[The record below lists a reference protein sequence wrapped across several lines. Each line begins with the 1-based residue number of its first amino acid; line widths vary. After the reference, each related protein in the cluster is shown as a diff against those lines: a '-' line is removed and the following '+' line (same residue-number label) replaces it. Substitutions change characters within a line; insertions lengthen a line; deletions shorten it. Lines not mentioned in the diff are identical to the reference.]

1 MWHRRSRRRLGL
13 VTEHRRAL
21 LRNLV
26 IGLVENSRIRTTYPR
41 AKEAGKFAE
50 KMVTIAKRGGLH
62 SRRVLISKLSSPPTA
77 KKLMEEIAPLFKE
90 QNGGYTRVLRHN
102 FRPGDGA
109 QMALLEF
116 TKVIEKPAEEA
127 KEKKFKKKKG
137 EKSEA
142 EKVAKPEKPKKAP
155 KQEKVSK
162 KESAAE
168 KKPSEPAEEKKE
180 QGQEEPK
187 KGGFLG
193 NLRKFL
199 TGD

>member
-1 MWHRRSRRRLGL
+1 M
-13 VTEHRRAL
+13 TEHRKAL

-26 IGLVENSRIRTTYPR
+26 MGLVDNSRIRTTYPR

-50 KMVTIAKRGGLH
+50 KLVTIAKRGGLH
-62 SRRVLISKLSSPPTA
+62 ARRVLISKLSSPPTA
-77 KKLMEEIAPLFKE
+77 KKLMEEIAPLFKD

-116 TKVIEKPAEEA
+116 TKVIERTADKAEG
-127 KEKKFKKKKG
+127 KKAKKKKA
-137 EKSEA
+137 EKPEA
-142 EKVAKPEKPKKAP
+142 EKEEKPKKPVP
-155 KQEKVSK
+155 KEKTSK
-162 KESAAE
+162 PEAGTEAKS
-168 KKPSEPAEEKKE
+168 SEQTEEKKG
-180 QGQEEPK
+180 QMSQEEPK

>member
-13 VTEHRRAL
+13 VTEHRKAL

-50 KMVTIAKRGGLH
+50 KLVTIAKQGGLH
-62 SRRVLISKLSSPPTA
+62 ARRVLISKLSSPPTA

-90 QNGGYTRVLRHN
+90 QQGGYTRVLRHN

-116 TKVIEKPAEEA
+116 TKVIEKPAEED
-127 KEKKFKKKKG
+127 KEKKPKKKKA
-137 EKSEA
+137 EKS
-142 EKVAKPEKPKKAP
+142 VKPEEKPQKASKK
-155 KQEKVSK
+155 EKISK
-162 KESAAE
+162 KESAE
-168 KKPSEPAEEKKE
+168 EDKPKQQAEEKKE

>member
-1 MWHRRSRRRLGL
+1 MRHRRRRRKLGL

-26 IGLVENSRIRTTYPR
+26 IGLVDNSRIRTTYAR

-50 KMVTIAKRGGLH
+50 KMVTVAKKGGLH
-62 SRRVLISKLSSPPTA
+62 ARRVLISKLSSPPTA
-77 KKLMEEIAPLFKE
+77 KKLMEEIAPLFKD
-90 QNGGYTRVLRHN
+90 QAGGYTRVLRHN

-116 TKVIEKPAEEA
+116 TKVIEKPADKAEG
-127 KEKKFKKKKG
+127 KKPKKKKA
-137 EKSEA
+137 ETSEA
-142 EKVAKPEKPKKAP
+142 EVAEKTKKPAKKEKTVKPEP
-155 KQEKVSK
+155 QTESK
-162 KESAAE
+162 S
-168 KKPSEPAEEKKE
+168 SEQAEEKKG
-180 QGQEEPK
+180 QTGQEEPK

-193 NLRKFL
+193 GLRKFL